1 MRRPRWSWSWGG
13 RSAPSSRSPRSSC
26 RRSSPSGR
34 RSERSPGRTRRLAN
48 VLLGTTVRPPISSP
62 GRAGFWRRGGNV
74 LGDEAFW
81 LQQVHLLQRFA
92 LGWALAVV
100 ELTLVAAGGAAI
112 VEPIDYRWTN
122 QDIGSWHVDSIGRA
136 LLFVA
141 PGVLALVLAV
151 VLIRPFGAVARS
163 LVVGLLRS
171 VAPADPA
178 SVAHTRSMRVR
189 SVAIHVAVFVGLSA
203 ITTLVWALTSRG
215 VLLAGLGHARVR
227 RCRSRSTP
235 GSSSWSCD
243 LPSPRDSG
251 SRAGSRSTR
260 GSRSPSRCS
269 SCASGLL
276 TGHGYFWPVWPILVL
291 LIIFG
296 VHAAFVLGPAWRN
309 GTLAERVAALETSRA
324 GAVDQQD
331 AELRRIERD
340 LHDGAQARLVALGM
354 SLGMAEQKLASD
366 PDGARELLADARR
379 GAHEALEELRDLARG
394 IHPPVLADR
403 GLEAAIA
410 ALASRTPLHVRVL
423 VDVDDRPAP
432 PVESAAYFVVAE
444 ALANTGKHAHAE
456 HVDIAVRRR
465 RDSMLVEIV
474 DDGVGRRRSVGI
486 RSQRPR
492 AARRGARRDAR
503 DLEPDRRTDDGAGGD
518 AVRVVIA
525 EDLALLRDGLTR
537 LLRDNGFDV
546 VAAVTRRRRAR
557 PRGAAR
563 ATGRRDRRHPAAA
576 DLPRRGPARRAHAAR
591 ARTRDRGAD
600 RVAVRR
606 ADVRGGAARRR
617 PRWRRLPA
625 EGPDHG
631 RRRLRRRRAPRR
643 GRRHRARPRG
653 RRAALRAPPDRG
665 PARSPDA
672 ARDARCSS

>member
-1 MRRPRWSWSWGG
+1 VRR
-13 RSAPSSRSPRSSC
+13 AKDL
-26 RRSSPSGR
+26 
-34 RSERSPGRTRRLAN
+34 GRTSIYLLLALPVGAAAAVILVAGWAVCAFLAITPLVVPALVAFRAAVGAVARADAEVAN
-48 VLLGTTVRPPISSP
+48 ALLGTTVRPPISSP
-62 GRAGFWRRGGNV
+62 GRPGFWRRGGNV

-81 LQQVHLLQRFA
+81 EQQVHLLQRFV
-92 LGWALAVV
+92 LGWALAVI
-100 ELTLVAAGGAAI
+100 ELALLAAGAAAI
-112 VEPIDYRWTN
+112 VEPIVYRWTN
-122 QDIGSWHVDSIGRA
+122 QDIGSWHVDSLGRA
-136 LLFVA
+136 LLFVV

-178 SVAHTRSMRVR
+178 PFAHTRAMRVR
-189 SVAIHVAVFVGLSA
+189 SLAIHAAVFVGLSVL
-203 ITTLVWALTSRG
+203 TTLVWALTSRG
-215 VLLAGLGHARVR
+215 YFWPAWVMLVFALPLAIHAWLELVELRPAVASRQRLTRGLAIHEGVSVAFALFLVGIWLLA
-227 RCRSRSTP
+227 
-235 GSSSWSCD
+235 
-243 LPSPRDSG
+243 
-251 SRAGSRSTR
+251 
-260 GSRSPSRCS
+260 
-269 SCASGLL
+269 
-276 TGHGYFWPVWPILVL
+276 GHGYFWPAWPILVL
-291 LIIFG
+291 LVVFG

-423 VDVDDRPAP
+423 VDVDERPAP

-474 DDGVGRRRSVGI
+474 DDGVG
-486 RSQRPR
+486 
-492 AARRGARRDAR
+492 
-503 DLEPDRRTDDGAGGD
+503 
-518 AVRVVIA
+518 
-525 EDLALLRDGLTR
+525 
-537 LLRDNGFDV
+537 
-546 VAAVTRRRRAR
+546 
-557 PRGAAR
+557 
-563 ATGRRDRRHPAAA
+563 
-576 DLPRRGPARRAHAAR
+576 
-591 ARTRDRGAD
+591 GAD
-600 RVAVRR
+600 RS
-606 ADVRGGAARRR
+606 GSGLSGLARRVEALDGTLEISS
-617 PRWRRLPA
+617 P
-625 EGPDHG
+625 EGGPTTV
-631 RRRLRRRRAPRR
+631 RAVMPC
-643 GRRHRARPRG
+643 G
-653 RRAALRAPPDRG
+653 
-665 PARSPDA
+665 S
-672 ARDARCSS
+672 